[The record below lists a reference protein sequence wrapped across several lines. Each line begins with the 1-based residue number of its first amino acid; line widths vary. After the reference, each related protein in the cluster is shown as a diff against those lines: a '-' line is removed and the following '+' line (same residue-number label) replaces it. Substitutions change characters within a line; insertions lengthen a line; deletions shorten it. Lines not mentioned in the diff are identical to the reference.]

1 MLFRNHYQSG
11 YVTRDMDLA
20 RPMVSERVGV
30 TDWVMFEPAEIPV
43 MTPRGPREYAARNQA
58 AGAFA
63 SGIRTLAEKANEMS
77 LTHWLQ
83 VWLRNNEPHIIRE
96 MDINRHSVFVAQ
108 FNYTVTDGEVRTYMV
123 RGAYLL
129 GTVASR
135 ADIGKILTPE
145 ALYGPSMRE
154 TVPNGT
160 LYQIAYLVGGRK
172 QVVGSAGKTGSASS
186 LVG

>member
-1 MLFRNHYQSG
+1 MVDFSVSSPALQMEP
-11 YVTRDMDLA
+11 VKQTDLPPIKRA
-20 RPMVSERVGV
+20 GRGPSY
-30 TDWVMFEPAEIPV
+30 DYFSWPQ
-43 MTPRGPREYAARNQA
+43 GPREYAARNQA

-63 SGIRTLAEKANEMS
+63 SGIRSLAEKANEMS

-96 MDINRHSVFVAQ
+96 MDINHHSVFVAQ

-129 GTVASR
+129 GTVTSR